1 LKKNIVSYLLRN
13 LKNICKPG
21 EVKTKKISSESTIL
35 TGFPN
40 SEVVYAAEKLDRD
53 MAAIDEFLKTDIIE
67 YIKNIR

>member
-1 LKKNIVSYLLRN
+1 VSYLLRN
-13 LKNICKPG
+13 LKNICKPDKA
-21 EVKTKKISSESTIL
+21 ETKKISSEVTVL
-35 TGFPN
+35 TGSPN